1 MANEATIF
9 NVNELILDRVRSIT
23 THSLDTKEMLF
34 RLTQLED
41 PSLTCTAE
49 GEEVTDAIGATITT
63 LYRAKKAKFSA
74 TNSLISLDLAAAQYG
89 VKKEVATSEKKIIDY
104 TYDILTV
111 TGAESEVI
119 KLKNAPKDS
128 TAVLWAYSIVN
139 GETGTAYKAA
149 SAASATEFV
158 IAADGT
164 ITPPTGFTGKL
175 FIEYT
180 YESTQAVRIGNK
192 ASKFPEACS
201 AIIYAYF
208 RDKCNENLTYSGKII
223 APKAKLNPEQVE
235 LALTSTGKHAFEL
248 NFQTDY
254 CDEAED
260 AELFAI
266 VVAK

>member
-1 MANEATIF
+1 MF

-23 THSLDTKEMLF
+23 THALDTKKMLF

-49 GEEVTDAIGATITT
+49 GEEVTDAIGAVITT

-74 TNSLISLDLAAAQYG
+74 TNSLMSLDLAAAQYG
-89 VKKEVATSEKKIIDY
+89 SEKEIASASNKILDY

-111 TGAESEVI
+111 TGAERETI
-119 KLKNAPKDS
+119 KLKHAPKNKDE
-128 TAVLWAYSIVN
+128 VLWAYSIVN
-139 GETGTAYKAA
+139 GEVGTAYKAGA
-149 SAASATEFV
+149 SASATEFV
-158 IAADGT
+158 VDAEGN

-175 FIEYT
+175 YIEYT
-180 YESTQAVRIGNK
+180 YETDSAIRIGNK
-192 ASKFPEACS
+192 VSKFPEACS

-223 APKAKLNPEQVE
+223 APRAKLNPEQVE

-248 NFQTDY
+248 NFQNEY
-254 CDEAED
+254 CSDDED
-260 AELFAI
+260 TELFAI
-266 VVAK
+266 VVAE